1 MKKIWKIILV
11 IFAVL
16 IVLSAGFCV
25 WQADNIKA
33 VFNSFKYTDDQI
45 DKMIVENKDSLDREL
60 REKYDIISDF
70 TEEDEAKIISG
81 EMSVEEAIRKKRAE
95 LEKAEIKDANDIK
108 SKTNKIVSN
117 RIIEFYSLKAYY
129 LGQLGQM
136 EAKVKKDYAAF
147 PKEKKNLV
155 GKKELVSKY
164 MSVASSL
171 LAQCDAKMAEL
182 TSQLE
187 EEIKAVGG
195 DTSIIET
202 INDAYENEK
211 NLKKAYYMS
220 KLK

>member
-16 IVLSAGFCV
+16 IVLGTGFCV

-45 DKMIVENKDSLDREL
+45 DKMIAENKESLEKEIKD
-60 REKYDIISDF
+60 KYDIVSDF

-81 EMSVEEAIRKKRAE
+81 EMSVEDAVNKKRAE
-95 LEKAEIKDANDIK
+95 LEKAQQNGANDVV

-136 EAKVKKDYAAF
+136 EAKVKKDYADM
-147 PKEKKNLV
+147 PVEKKNLV

-171 LAQCDAKMAEL
+171 LAQCDAKMTEL
-182 TSQLE
+182 TAQLE
-187 EEIKAVGG
+187 KEIKAVGG
-195 DTSIIET
+195 DTSIIDT
-202 INDAYENEK
+202 INNAYENEK